1 MMDKLLH
8 YRFFRFLVC
17 FVLVC
22 AILINCSPLRAEAT
36 VIGATVVT
44 GTAAAGILG
53 LLFSMAMGVVFVD
66 ITAEMVSGIGQSVI
80 DSVTNK
86 YANDTETSNTVKE
99 YFDDLSYTFGGSGD
113 DGTGNGDGKIHILD
127 GIILTG
133 LVAWVSSLIKNDGA
147 EIDEEAAEGYEY
159 FNDNSLAILP
169 EIDIDSYPYLCIV
182 RQSDEYVLLCSP
194 VPFMCEHTFS
204 SPSISG
210 DNGGPSN
217 AAAVGVSYSG
227 DGSSWSFRS
236 SQSYHVY
243 SGHGSDFVW
252 ANHNI
257 NRYTHKDGYTG
268 ETCYFGSATS
278 NVKYVTVEP
287 STYVGDIP
295 SQVQDGSFDEEKYSL
310 PYIDYSKIL
319 PGLNDYVT
327 ELNNLAQQLADNTKT
342 YEEYM
347 KDIQPEQTP
356 DPDPSPDPS
365 DPSDPEETEPE
376 EDEGDEEE
384 EKDLDMFT
392 LDLSDYFPFCIPF
405 DLYDFFTCLNADP
418 VAPVIEWF
426 VPLPGG
432 GTYPLRIDL
441 SAYDDVAQLLRRLQL
456 LLFCV
461 GLAFKT
467 RDLIKG

>member
-1 MMDKLLH
+1 MDKLLH
-8 YRFFRFLVC
+8 SRFFRCLIC
-17 FVLVC
+17 FVLAC

-99 YFDDLSYTFGGSGD
+99 YFDNLSYTFGGSGD
-113 DGTGNGDGKIHILD
+113 DGTGNGDDKIHVLEGFIL
-127 GIILTG
+127 GG
-133 LVAWVSSLIKNDGA
+133 FVAWVKSLIENDGF
-147 EIDEEAAEGYEY
+147 EVDEEVTA
-159 FNDNSLAILP
+159 D
-169 EIDIDSYPYLCIV
+169 
-182 RQSDEYVLLCSP
+182 
-194 VPFMCEHTFS
+194 
-204 SPSISG
+204 
-210 DNGGPSN
+210 
-217 AAAVGVSYSG
+217 
-227 DGSSWSFRS
+227 
-236 SQSYHVY
+236 
-243 SGHGSDFVW
+243 
-252 ANHNI
+252 
-257 NRYTHKDGYTG
+257 DGYAYYNGLLLPTYTLLDSTVLAFIYTDG
-268 ETCYFGSATS
+268 TYIYFVEVPDSNYSLPMYVYHEEDGYSWKVYPICTNRKFENGILINTFKVGYDAKKYSARGYNILWSNSDIYYYDGDKELFFAGSEPTS
-278 NVKYVTVEP
+278 TSTTTVPVTP
-287 STYVGDIP
+287 DIYIGDIP
-295 SQVQDGSFDEEKYSL
+295 SQVKDGSFDEEKYTL

-347 KDIQPEQTP
+347 KDIQPEQTS

-365 DPSDPEETEPE
+365 DPSDPEETKPE

-384 EKDLDMFT
+384 EKDLDMFS

-405 DLYDFFTCLNADP
+405 DLYDFFTCLNAEP

-432 GTYPLRIDL
+432 GKYPLRIDL

>member
-1 MMDKLLH
+1 MDKFFH
-8 YRFFRFLVC
+8 SRFFRFLVS

-22 AILINCSPLRAEAT
+22 AILINCSPLRAEASA
-36 VIGATVVT
+36 IGATVVT

-53 LLFSMAMGVVFVD
+53 LLFSMAMGVVFAD

-99 YFDDLSYTFGGSGD
+99 YFDNLSYSFGGSGD

-127 GIILTG
+127 GVILAG
-133 LVAWVSSLIKNDGA
+133 LVAWVKSLIENDSVDVGDGTA
-147 EIDEEAAEGYEY
+147 PERYMYYNGV
-159 FNDNSLAILP
+159 LLP
-169 EIDIDSYPYLCIV
+169 EYTGSYQYQLIFQDSNSKYYFIGCPV
-182 RQSDEYVLLCSP
+182 AWEYINVNDSGNYAFRASAYGKGVLSE
-194 VPFMCEHTFS
+194 VSGDSWSGSNYTFS
-204 SPSISG
+204 TNNIWYQK
-210 DNGGPSN
+210 
-217 AAAVGVSYSG
+217 SYSL
-227 DGSSWSFRS
+227 
-236 SQSYHVY
+236 
-243 SGHGSDFVW
+243 VW
-252 ANHNI
+252 ANHDI
-257 NRYTHKDGYTG
+257 LYYDTG
-268 ETCYFGSATS
+268 DLYLSGTKPTS
-278 NVKYVTVEP
+278 VLTTTFEP
-287 STYVGDIP
+287 SVYVGDIP
-295 SQVQDGSFDEEKYSL
+295 SQVKDDSFDEEKYRL

-327 ELNNLAQQLADNTKT
+327 ELNNLAQQMANNTKT

-347 KDIQPEQTP
+347 KDIQTENKPES
-356 DPDPSPDPS
+356 DPDPSE
-365 DPSDPEETEPE
+365 PSDPEETKPE
-376 EDEGDEEE
+376 EDEEDEEE
-384 EKDLDMFT
+384 EKELDMFT

-432 GTYPLRIDL
+432 GKYPLRIDL